1 MASNRDMNGENSL
14 AHYDGATP
22 ESVQIEVRSPAKN
35 RAKSTALG
43 PAKSKNVMLF
53 ERASGSWWNPKFDS
67 PTLEKELFRQYFP
80 HYRRRFQHALIYIIV
95 ACIAWSIFF
104 GCVQLDKWPHFLA
117 GAIVLAVVCVL
128 ILVLTRF
135 KLYERFHLQTSII
148 LSLLLVGPLLATFAF
163 DNPNISL
170 IGTFAASLE
179 VLLLLYT
186 FIPLPLLVSVSVGFL
201 YSIAYEW
208 LVAVRYSE
216 MQAIYFIASKAL
228 FHLCLHLLGI
238 HIFIM
243 SQVRHRSNFWKVAQ
257 SVLARRELQVEKQ
270 IKERMIHSLMPPSV
284 AQAVMKARPEKDE
297 DEDIGDGRKRRSKS
311 KRAKGEIIF
320 RSFNMN
326 QMDNVSILFADI
338 VGFTKMSSNKTA
350 EHLVGLLNDLFG
362 RFDKLCSQIRCEKI
376 STLGDCYYCVAGCP
390 EPQPDHA
397 ECCVRMGL
405 GMIKAIKEF
414 DEDNNESVN
423 MRVGVHT
430 GTVLCGIVG
439 TRRFKFDVW
448 SNDVTLANTME
459 STGKPGMV
467 HISEASYKLLKDKYE
482 VEEGED
488 VPDNRTRK
496 ILIEHYDPKQSSFTI
511 KHEEDRKVIKTYFI
525 LGVKPGAQAASE
537 ENLPQASRSVT
548 ITVDLPDMT
557 NAVERKEEA
566 PGMSETSANHLEG
579 ETYVD
584 GVSPVALLSR
594 RHSTGFLEATD
605 IDKNDE
611 KDENID
617 SITVPFTKSWTDVHK
632 QQSDTQ
638 IIQFLRED
646 VTNLEFFYEPP
657 INHCTLSFLSVDL
670 EEDYRVHYLD
680 SQLFRERSVTSP
692 RYQSLVE
699 IILSLIIY
707 VLISIGCFLVFNF
720 SMAFIVVFV
729 VCLVL
734 EILAVLEIITD
745 VTLGTAK
752 KEKCSMFVEC
762 MSSWWS
768 RNLIGVLIAVLPAAV
783 VFSNMSCALVL
794 DKVWRDRFLC
804 FCLFLSL
811 FNFCN
816 FSMLSSWFK
825 SIVATLVGLVLLLLL
840 NISFCE
846 FDGDISVNNITLT
859 NKSNVTTRTEEVAHL
874 FSGKNTLRF
883 EIILDIILLLFLIWF
898 LNREFEISYRLS
910 FHGSAQAEK
919 DTKQMQENKDQADWL
934 LHNIIPEHVSDV
946 LKRTSKYS
954 KNHKDVG
961 VIFATIVNFNEFYD
975 EGFEGGREY
984 LRVLNELVSDY
995 EELLDD
1001 RRFKDVEKI
1010 KTISSSF
1017 MAASGLN
1024 EITRR
1029 NNQHPYTHLFALMDF
1044 AVELQNVVSR
1054 FNESIFNFNFV
1065 LNIGYNFGEVT
1076 AGVIGTTKLLYDIW
1090 GDTVN
1095 IASRMYSTGKPNR
1108 IQVPEATAKAL
1119 GDMFE
1124 FEYRGEI
1131 FVKGKGEM
1139 KTFLLKCKRPT
1150 AAWN

>member
-1 MASNRDMNGENSL
+1 MLSN
-14 AHYDGATP
+14 
-22 ESVQIEVRSPAKN
+22 
-35 RAKSTALG
+35 
-43 PAKSKNVMLF
+43 
-53 ERASGSWWNPKFDS
+53 
-67 PTLEKELFRQYFP
+67 
-80 HYRRRFQHALIYIIV
+80 
-95 ACIAWSIFF
+95 
-104 GCVQLDKWPHFLA
+104 
-117 GAIVLAVVCVL
+117 
-128 ILVLTRF
+128 
-135 KLYERFHLQTSII
+135 
-148 LSLLLVGPLLATFAF
+148 SLLLFCA
-163 DNPNISL
+163 
-170 IGTFAASLE
+170 
-179 VLLLLYT
+179 
-186 FIPLPLLVSVSVGFL
+186 
-201 YSIAYEW
+201 
-208 LVAVRYSE
+208 
-216 MQAIYFIASKAL
+216 
-228 FHLCLHLLGI
+228 
-238 HIFIM
+238 
-243 SQVRHRSNFWKVAQ
+243 
-257 SVLARRELQVEKQ
+257 
-270 IKERMIHSLMPPSV
+270 
-284 AQAVMKARPEKDE
+284 
-297 DEDIGDGRKRRSKS
+297 
-311 KRAKGEIIF
+311 
-320 RSFNMN
+320 
-326 QMDNVSILFADI
+326 
-338 VGFTKMSSNKTA
+338 
-350 EHLVGLLNDLFG
+350 
-362 RFDKLCSQIRCEKI
+362 
-376 STLGDCYYCVAGCP
+376 
-390 EPQPDHA
+390 
-397 ECCVRMGL
+397 
-405 GMIKAIKEF
+405 
-414 DEDNNESVN
+414 
-423 MRVGVHT
+423 
-430 GTVLCGIVG
+430 
-439 TRRFKFDVW
+439 
-448 SNDVTLANTME
+448 
-459 STGKPGMV
+459 
-467 HISEASYKLLKDKYE
+467 
-482 VEEGED
+482 
-488 VPDNRTRK
+488 
-496 ILIEHYDPKQSSFTI
+496 
-511 KHEEDRKVIKTYFI
+511 
-525 LGVKPGAQAASE
+525 
-537 ENLPQASRSVT
+537 
-548 ITVDLPDMT
+548 
-557 NAVERKEEA
+557 
-566 PGMSETSANHLEG
+566 
-579 ETYVD
+579 
-584 GVSPVALLSR
+584 
-594 RHSTGFLEATD
+594 
-605 IDKNDE
+605 
-611 KDENID
+611 DENID

>member
-1 MASNRDMNGENSL
+1 MNGENSL